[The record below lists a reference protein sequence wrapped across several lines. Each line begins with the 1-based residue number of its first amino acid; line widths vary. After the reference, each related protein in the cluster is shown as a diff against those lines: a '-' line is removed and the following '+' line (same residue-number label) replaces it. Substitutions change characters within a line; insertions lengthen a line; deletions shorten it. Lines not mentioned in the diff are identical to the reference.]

1 MKRSK
6 WVYIFGTLVI
16 MGIILCVCLGI
27 FAALDLLPD
36 LSLGGG
42 LGSGGDP
49 GSGGDLGGG
58 GEGGTGSS
66 SGHLG
71 SDALKGS
78 LSNLTGGIRW
88 IGIPFLVVGVV
99 LLCVAIYKLIKKK
112 WSSGVVLGV
121 CGALAIAFGILS
133 FCGDL
138 GSVGL
143 SVGDSSAQLGSDS
156 GIDISG
162 ILGNA
167 IMQAAGM
174 GQSGGAIS
182 SDAGALAGIEGIADS
197 IGFIL
202 NWLRLLFVLLG
213 LVMLCLGIYKLFRKR
228 WLSGTL
234 LSVLGAIL
242 ILLAILGFSFQLGF
256 AQTGGGGGI
265 GGGGGSGGGGGGI
278 GGGGGSGDGC
288 FGGEQHQVEEWI
300 VDKEATCIETG
311 LQHGEC
317 IVCGESIEKEIPLAE
332 HQFGEWEVMKESTC
346 VEAGYRERVC
356 EVCGYPEKEELPL
369 TEHQFDEDGVC
380 VVCGA
385 KEDDSQGGGDENRA
399 YTEIE
404 YNYDKEAMEEPA
416 FRIYSDS
423 SVTVYLRSTSY
434 STYTGE
440 GWSNDLSSIEY
451 TETIDGYGMGYLP
464 SFALQNSDERT
475 YGLTVQVYGS
485 QYHVPYHTV
494 VGEGENYRI
503 QTSDIFTDGST
514 ALPYSMLCYDYAYQS
529 DGAPKQTLS
538 GKYAAAE
545 RAYREFV
552 KQHYLS
558 VPRSTA
564 EYLKKIVEEEGWLKS
579 DPDIINKV
587 ASYVREAASYNL
599 FFDGGLNHEADRVVA
614 FLETYQEGVCQHFA
628 STTVLLLRMMGI
640 PARYTVGY
648 VANTSAGKWMEF
660 KQSSKHAWAEAYI
673 DGFGWVSIESTG
685 SWLFSI
691 AEGTEIPAPQRIT
704 IESISASKVYDGTPL
719 TATGL
724 EIVEGSLLPGHRLSV
739 VDSVAFTNVGIRDN
753 TLRVKILDENGN
765 DVSKEYLIG
774 YEYGTLEIVSKDLTI
789 ETGSATKPY
798 DGTPLICHDYTQEG
812 LLPGHTIS
820 IGYYAGKQTDPGR
833 SDNAVENVQIFDE
846 HGKDVTH
853 NYAIELI
860 FGTLRVT

>member
-112 WSSGVVLGV
+112 WSLGVVLGV

-332 HQFGEWEVMKESTC
+332 HQFGEWEVIEESTC

-356 EVCGYPEKEELPL
+356 EVCGHTEKEELPL

-380 VVCGA
+380 VVCG
-385 KEDDSQGGGDENRA
+385 
-399 YTEIE
+399 
-404 YNYDKEAMEEPA
+404 
-416 FRIYSDS
+416 
-423 SVTVYLRSTSY
+423 
-434 STYTGE
+434 
-440 GWSNDLSSIEY
+440 
-451 TETIDGYGMGYLP
+451 
-464 SFALQNSDERT
+464 
-475 YGLTVQVYGS
+475 
-485 QYHVPYHTV
+485 
-494 VGEGENYRI
+494 
-503 QTSDIFTDGST
+503 
-514 ALPYSMLCYDYAYQS
+514 
-529 DGAPKQTLS
+529 
-538 GKYAAAE
+538 
-545 RAYREFV
+545 
-552 KQHYLS
+552 
-558 VPRSTA
+558 
-564 EYLKKIVEEEGWLKS
+564 LK
-579 DPDIINKV
+579 
-587 ASYVREAASYNL
+587 
-599 FFDGGLNHEADRVVA
+599 
-614 FLETYQEGVCQHFA
+614 
-628 STTVLLLRMMGI
+628 
-640 PARYTVGY
+640 
-648 VANTSAGKWMEF
+648 
-660 KQSSKHAWAEAYI
+660 
-673 DGFGWVSIESTG
+673 
-685 SWLFSI
+685 
-691 AEGTEIPAPQRIT
+691 PQRIT

-774 YEYGTLEIVSKDLTI
+774 YEYGTLEIVSKTMTI

>member
-112 WSSGVVLGV
+112 WSLGVVLGV

-213 LVMLCLGIYKLFRKR
+213 LVILCLGIYKLFRKR

-332 HQFGEWEVMKESTC
+332 HQFGEWEVIEESTC

-356 EVCGYPEKEELPL
+356 EVCGHTEKEELPL

-380 VVCGA
+380 VVCG
-385 KEDDSQGGGDENRA
+385 
-399 YTEIE
+399 
-404 YNYDKEAMEEPA
+404 
-416 FRIYSDS
+416 
-423 SVTVYLRSTSY
+423 
-434 STYTGE
+434 
-440 GWSNDLSSIEY
+440 
-451 TETIDGYGMGYLP
+451 
-464 SFALQNSDERT
+464 
-475 YGLTVQVYGS
+475 
-485 QYHVPYHTV
+485 
-494 VGEGENYRI
+494 
-503 QTSDIFTDGST
+503 
-514 ALPYSMLCYDYAYQS
+514 
-529 DGAPKQTLS
+529 
-538 GKYAAAE
+538 
-545 RAYREFV
+545 
-552 KQHYLS
+552 
-558 VPRSTA
+558 
-564 EYLKKIVEEEGWLKS
+564 LK
-579 DPDIINKV
+579 
-587 ASYVREAASYNL
+587 
-599 FFDGGLNHEADRVVA
+599 
-614 FLETYQEGVCQHFA
+614 
-628 STTVLLLRMMGI
+628 
-640 PARYTVGY
+640 
-648 VANTSAGKWMEF
+648 
-660 KQSSKHAWAEAYI
+660 
-673 DGFGWVSIESTG
+673 
-685 SWLFSI
+685 
-691 AEGTEIPAPQRIT
+691 PQRIT

-774 YEYGTLEIVSKDLTI
+774 YEYGTLEIVSKTMTI

>member
-27 FAALDLLPD
+27 FASLDLLPD

-58 GEGGTGSS
+58 GEGGAGSS

-121 CGALAIAFGILS
+121 CGALAVAFGILS

-278 GGGGGSGDGC
+278 GGGGGSGGGC
-288 FGGEQHQVEEWI
+288 FGSEQHQVEEWI

-317 IVCGESIEKEIPLAE
+317 IVCGESIEKEIPLTE
-332 HQFGEWEVMKESTC
+332 HQFGEWEVIEESTC

-356 EVCGYPEKEELPL
+356 EVCGHTEKEELPL

-380 VVCGA
+380 VVCG
-385 KEDDSQGGGDENRA
+385 
-399 YTEIE
+399 
-404 YNYDKEAMEEPA
+404 
-416 FRIYSDS
+416 
-423 SVTVYLRSTSY
+423 
-434 STYTGE
+434 
-440 GWSNDLSSIEY
+440 
-451 TETIDGYGMGYLP
+451 
-464 SFALQNSDERT
+464 
-475 YGLTVQVYGS
+475 
-485 QYHVPYHTV
+485 
-494 VGEGENYRI
+494 
-503 QTSDIFTDGST
+503 
-514 ALPYSMLCYDYAYQS
+514 
-529 DGAPKQTLS
+529 
-538 GKYAAAE
+538 
-545 RAYREFV
+545 
-552 KQHYLS
+552 
-558 VPRSTA
+558 
-564 EYLKKIVEEEGWLKS
+564 LK
-579 DPDIINKV
+579 
-587 ASYVREAASYNL
+587 
-599 FFDGGLNHEADRVVA
+599 
-614 FLETYQEGVCQHFA
+614 
-628 STTVLLLRMMGI
+628 
-640 PARYTVGY
+640 
-648 VANTSAGKWMEF
+648 
-660 KQSSKHAWAEAYI
+660 
-673 DGFGWVSIESTG
+673 
-685 SWLFSI
+685 
-691 AEGTEIPAPQRIT
+691 PQRIT
-704 IESISASKVYDGTPL
+704 IKSISASKVYDGTPL

-774 YEYGTLEIVSKDLTI
+774 YEYGTLEIVSKTMTI

-798 DGTPLICHDYTQEG
+798 DGTPLVCHDYTQEG

>member
-58 GEGGTGSS
+58 GLPGGGEGGAGSS

-71 SDALKGS
+71 SDALEGS

-112 WSSGVVLGV
+112 WSLGVVLGV
-121 CGALAIAFGILS
+121 CGALAVAFGILS

-174 GQSGGAIS
+174 GQSGGSIS
-182 SDAGALAGIEGIADS
+182 SDAGALADIAGIADS

-213 LVMLCLGIYKLFRKR
+213 LVILCFGIYKLFRKR

-256 AQTGGGGGI
+256 AQTGGGGGGI
-265 GGGGGSGGGGGGI
+265 GGGGGGI
-278 GGGGGSGDGC
+278 GGGGGGGGGSGDGC

-311 LQHGEC
+311 LKHGEC
-317 IVCGESIEKEIPLAE
+317 IVCGEPVEEEIPLAD
-332 HQFGEWEVMKESTC
+332 HRYGEWEVIEESTC
-346 VEAGYRERVC
+346 VEAGYRKRVC
-356 EVCGYPEKEELPL
+356 EVCGHPEKEELPL

-380 VVCGA
+380 VVCG
-385 KEDDSQGGGDENRA
+385 
-399 YTEIE
+399 
-404 YNYDKEAMEEPA
+404 
-416 FRIYSDS
+416 
-423 SVTVYLRSTSY
+423 
-434 STYTGE
+434 
-440 GWSNDLSSIEY
+440 
-451 TETIDGYGMGYLP
+451 
-464 SFALQNSDERT
+464 
-475 YGLTVQVYGS
+475 
-485 QYHVPYHTV
+485 
-494 VGEGENYRI
+494 
-503 QTSDIFTDGST
+503 
-514 ALPYSMLCYDYAYQS
+514 
-529 DGAPKQTLS
+529 
-538 GKYAAAE
+538 
-545 RAYREFV
+545 
-552 KQHYLS
+552 
-558 VPRSTA
+558 
-564 EYLKKIVEEEGWLKS
+564 LK
-579 DPDIINKV
+579 
-587 ASYVREAASYNL
+587 
-599 FFDGGLNHEADRVVA
+599 
-614 FLETYQEGVCQHFA
+614 
-628 STTVLLLRMMGI
+628 
-640 PARYTVGY
+640 
-648 VANTSAGKWMEF
+648 
-660 KQSSKHAWAEAYI
+660 
-673 DGFGWVSIESTG
+673 
-685 SWLFSI
+685 
-691 AEGTEIPAPQRIT
+691 PQRIT

>member
-71 SDALKGS
+71 SDALEGS
-78 LSNLTGGIRW
+78 LSNLTGGIRR

-121 CGALAIAFGILS
+121 CGALAVAFGILS

-213 LVMLCLGIYKLFRKR
+213 LVILCLGIYKLFRKR

-288 FGGEQHQVEEWI
+288 FGSEQHQVEEWI

-317 IVCGESIEKEIPLAE
+317 IVCGESIEKEIPLTE
-332 HQFGEWEVMKESTC
+332 HQFGEWEVIEESTC

-356 EVCGYPEKEELPL
+356 EVCGHTEKEELPL

-380 VVCGA
+380 VVCG
-385 KEDDSQGGGDENRA
+385 
-399 YTEIE
+399 
-404 YNYDKEAMEEPA
+404 
-416 FRIYSDS
+416 
-423 SVTVYLRSTSY
+423 
-434 STYTGE
+434 
-440 GWSNDLSSIEY
+440 
-451 TETIDGYGMGYLP
+451 
-464 SFALQNSDERT
+464 
-475 YGLTVQVYGS
+475 
-485 QYHVPYHTV
+485 
-494 VGEGENYRI
+494 
-503 QTSDIFTDGST
+503 
-514 ALPYSMLCYDYAYQS
+514 
-529 DGAPKQTLS
+529 
-538 GKYAAAE
+538 
-545 RAYREFV
+545 
-552 KQHYLS
+552 
-558 VPRSTA
+558 
-564 EYLKKIVEEEGWLKS
+564 LK
-579 DPDIINKV
+579 
-587 ASYVREAASYNL
+587 
-599 FFDGGLNHEADRVVA
+599 
-614 FLETYQEGVCQHFA
+614 
-628 STTVLLLRMMGI
+628 
-640 PARYTVGY
+640 
-648 VANTSAGKWMEF
+648 
-660 KQSSKHAWAEAYI
+660 
-673 DGFGWVSIESTG
+673 
-685 SWLFSI
+685 
-691 AEGTEIPAPQRIT
+691 PQRIT

-774 YEYGTLEIVSKDLTI
+774 YEYGTLEIVSKHLTI

>member
-71 SDALKGS
+71 SDALEGS
-78 LSNLTGGIRW
+78 LSNLTGGIRR

-121 CGALAIAFGILS
+121 CGALAVAFGILS

-256 AQTGGGGGI
+256 AQTGGG
-265 GGGGGSGGGGGGI
+265 SGGGGGGI

-288 FGGEQHQVEEWI
+288 FGSEQHQVEEWI

-317 IVCGESIEKEIPLAE
+317 IVCGESIEKEIPLTE
-332 HQFGEWEVMKESTC
+332 HQFGEWEVIEESTC

-356 EVCGYPEKEELPL
+356 EVCGHTEKEELPL

-380 VVCGA
+380 VVCG
-385 KEDDSQGGGDENRA
+385 
-399 YTEIE
+399 
-404 YNYDKEAMEEPA
+404 
-416 FRIYSDS
+416 
-423 SVTVYLRSTSY
+423 
-434 STYTGE
+434 
-440 GWSNDLSSIEY
+440 
-451 TETIDGYGMGYLP
+451 
-464 SFALQNSDERT
+464 
-475 YGLTVQVYGS
+475 
-485 QYHVPYHTV
+485 
-494 VGEGENYRI
+494 
-503 QTSDIFTDGST
+503 
-514 ALPYSMLCYDYAYQS
+514 
-529 DGAPKQTLS
+529 
-538 GKYAAAE
+538 
-545 RAYREFV
+545 
-552 KQHYLS
+552 
-558 VPRSTA
+558 
-564 EYLKKIVEEEGWLKS
+564 LK
-579 DPDIINKV
+579 
-587 ASYVREAASYNL
+587 
-599 FFDGGLNHEADRVVA
+599 
-614 FLETYQEGVCQHFA
+614 
-628 STTVLLLRMMGI
+628 
-640 PARYTVGY
+640 
-648 VANTSAGKWMEF
+648 
-660 KQSSKHAWAEAYI
+660 
-673 DGFGWVSIESTG
+673 
-685 SWLFSI
+685 
-691 AEGTEIPAPQRIT
+691 PQRIT

-774 YEYGTLEIVSKDLTI
+774 YEYGTLEIVSKTMTI

>member
-58 GEGGTGSS
+58 GEGGAGSS

-112 WSSGVVLGV
+112 WSLGVVLGV

-213 LVMLCLGIYKLFRKR
+213 LVILCLGIYKLFRKR

-288 FGGEQHQVEEWI
+288 FGSEQHQVEEWI

-332 HQFGEWEVMKESTC
+332 HQFGEWEVIEESTC

-356 EVCGYPEKEELPL
+356 EVCGHFEKEELPL

-380 VVCGA
+380 VVCG
-385 KEDDSQGGGDENRA
+385 
-399 YTEIE
+399 
-404 YNYDKEAMEEPA
+404 
-416 FRIYSDS
+416 
-423 SVTVYLRSTSY
+423 
-434 STYTGE
+434 
-440 GWSNDLSSIEY
+440 
-451 TETIDGYGMGYLP
+451 
-464 SFALQNSDERT
+464 
-475 YGLTVQVYGS
+475 
-485 QYHVPYHTV
+485 
-494 VGEGENYRI
+494 
-503 QTSDIFTDGST
+503 
-514 ALPYSMLCYDYAYQS
+514 
-529 DGAPKQTLS
+529 
-538 GKYAAAE
+538 
-545 RAYREFV
+545 
-552 KQHYLS
+552 
-558 VPRSTA
+558 
-564 EYLKKIVEEEGWLKS
+564 LK
-579 DPDIINKV
+579 
-587 ASYVREAASYNL
+587 
-599 FFDGGLNHEADRVVA
+599 
-614 FLETYQEGVCQHFA
+614 
-628 STTVLLLRMMGI
+628 
-640 PARYTVGY
+640 
-648 VANTSAGKWMEF
+648 
-660 KQSSKHAWAEAYI
+660 
-673 DGFGWVSIESTG
+673 
-685 SWLFSI
+685 
-691 AEGTEIPAPQRIT
+691 PQRIT

-846 HGKDVTH
+846 NGKDVTH
-853 NYAIELI
+853 NYSIELI
-860 FGTLRVT
+860 FGILRVT

>member
-71 SDALKGS
+71 SDALEGS
-78 LSNLTGGIRW
+78 LSNLTGGIRR

-121 CGALAIAFGILS
+121 CGALAVAFGILS

-138 GSVGL
+138 GSVDL

-288 FGGEQHQVEEWI
+288 FGSEQHQVEEWI

-317 IVCGESIEKEIPLAE
+317 IVCGESIEKEIPLTE
-332 HQFGEWEVMKESTC
+332 HQFGEWEVIEESTC

-356 EVCGYPEKEELPL
+356 EVCGHTEKEELPL

-380 VVCGA
+380 VVCG
-385 KEDDSQGGGDENRA
+385 
-399 YTEIE
+399 
-404 YNYDKEAMEEPA
+404 
-416 FRIYSDS
+416 
-423 SVTVYLRSTSY
+423 
-434 STYTGE
+434 
-440 GWSNDLSSIEY
+440 
-451 TETIDGYGMGYLP
+451 
-464 SFALQNSDERT
+464 
-475 YGLTVQVYGS
+475 
-485 QYHVPYHTV
+485 
-494 VGEGENYRI
+494 
-503 QTSDIFTDGST
+503 
-514 ALPYSMLCYDYAYQS
+514 
-529 DGAPKQTLS
+529 
-538 GKYAAAE
+538 
-545 RAYREFV
+545 
-552 KQHYLS
+552 
-558 VPRSTA
+558 
-564 EYLKKIVEEEGWLKS
+564 LK
-579 DPDIINKV
+579 
-587 ASYVREAASYNL
+587 
-599 FFDGGLNHEADRVVA
+599 
-614 FLETYQEGVCQHFA
+614 
-628 STTVLLLRMMGI
+628 
-640 PARYTVGY
+640 
-648 VANTSAGKWMEF
+648 
-660 KQSSKHAWAEAYI
+660 
-673 DGFGWVSIESTG
+673 
-685 SWLFSI
+685 
-691 AEGTEIPAPQRIT
+691 PQRIT

-774 YEYGTLEIVSKDLTI
+774 YEYGTLEIVSKTMTI

>member
-112 WSSGVVLGV
+112 WSLGVVLGV

-174 GQSGGAIS
+174 GQSGGSIS
-182 SDAGALAGIEGIADS
+182 SDAGALADIAGIADS

-213 LVMLCLGIYKLFRKR
+213 LVILCFGIYKLFRKR

-311 LQHGEC
+311 LKHGEC
-317 IVCGESIEKEIPLAE
+317 IVCGEPIEEEIPLAD
-332 HQFGEWEVMKESTC
+332 HRYGEWEVIEESTC
-346 VEAGYRERVC
+346 VEAGYRKRVC
-356 EVCGYPEKEELPL
+356 EVCGHPEKEELPL

-380 VVCGA
+380 VVCG
-385 KEDDSQGGGDENRA
+385 
-399 YTEIE
+399 
-404 YNYDKEAMEEPA
+404 
-416 FRIYSDS
+416 
-423 SVTVYLRSTSY
+423 
-434 STYTGE
+434 
-440 GWSNDLSSIEY
+440 
-451 TETIDGYGMGYLP
+451 
-464 SFALQNSDERT
+464 
-475 YGLTVQVYGS
+475 
-485 QYHVPYHTV
+485 
-494 VGEGENYRI
+494 
-503 QTSDIFTDGST
+503 
-514 ALPYSMLCYDYAYQS
+514 
-529 DGAPKQTLS
+529 
-538 GKYAAAE
+538 
-545 RAYREFV
+545 
-552 KQHYLS
+552 
-558 VPRSTA
+558 
-564 EYLKKIVEEEGWLKS
+564 LK
-579 DPDIINKV
+579 
-587 ASYVREAASYNL
+587 
-599 FFDGGLNHEADRVVA
+599 
-614 FLETYQEGVCQHFA
+614 
-628 STTVLLLRMMGI
+628 
-640 PARYTVGY
+640 
-648 VANTSAGKWMEF
+648 
-660 KQSSKHAWAEAYI
+660 
-673 DGFGWVSIESTG
+673 
-685 SWLFSI
+685 
-691 AEGTEIPAPQRIT
+691 PQRIT

-719 TATGL
+719 TANGL
-724 EIVEGSLLPGHRLSV
+724 GIVEGSLLPGHTISV
-739 VDSVAFTNVGIRDN
+739 IDCAVLTDVGIRDN
-753 TLRVKILDENGN
+753 IFRVKILDENGN

>member
-49 GSGGDLGGG
+49 GGGGLPGGGDGGN
-58 GEGGTGSS
+58 GSS

-71 SDALKGS
+71 SDALQGS

-88 IGIPFLVVGVV
+88 IGIPFLVVGAV

-112 WSSGVVLGV
+112 WSLGIVLGV

-133 FCGDL
+133 CCGDL

-174 GQSGGAIS
+174 GQSGGSIS
-182 SDAGALAGIEGIADS
+182 SDAGALADIAGIADS

-213 LVMLCLGIYKLFRKR
+213 LVILCFGIYKLFRKR

-256 AQTGGGGGI
+256 AQT
-265 GGGGGSGGGGGGI
+265 
-278 GGGGGSGDGC
+278 GGGGSGDGC

-317 IVCGESIEKEIPLAE
+317 IVCGESIEEEIPLAD
-332 HQFGEWEVMKESTC
+332 HLYGEWEVIEESTC

-356 EVCGYPEKEELPL
+356 EVCGHPEKEELPL
-369 TEHQFDEDGVC
+369 MEHQFDEDGVC
-380 VVCGA
+380 VVCG
-385 KEDDSQGGGDENRA
+385 
-399 YTEIE
+399 
-404 YNYDKEAMEEPA
+404 
-416 FRIYSDS
+416 
-423 SVTVYLRSTSY
+423 
-434 STYTGE
+434 
-440 GWSNDLSSIEY
+440 
-451 TETIDGYGMGYLP
+451 
-464 SFALQNSDERT
+464 
-475 YGLTVQVYGS
+475 
-485 QYHVPYHTV
+485 
-494 VGEGENYRI
+494 
-503 QTSDIFTDGST
+503 
-514 ALPYSMLCYDYAYQS
+514 
-529 DGAPKQTLS
+529 
-538 GKYAAAE
+538 
-545 RAYREFV
+545 
-552 KQHYLS
+552 
-558 VPRSTA
+558 
-564 EYLKKIVEEEGWLKS
+564 LK
-579 DPDIINKV
+579 
-587 ASYVREAASYNL
+587 
-599 FFDGGLNHEADRVVA
+599 
-614 FLETYQEGVCQHFA
+614 
-628 STTVLLLRMMGI
+628 
-640 PARYTVGY
+640 
-648 VANTSAGKWMEF
+648 
-660 KQSSKHAWAEAYI
+660 
-673 DGFGWVSIESTG
+673 
-685 SWLFSI
+685 
-691 AEGTEIPAPQRIT
+691 PQRIM
-704 IESISASKVYDGTPL
+704 IESPSASKVYDGTPL

-774 YEYGTLEIVSKDLTI
+774 YEYGTLEIVSKTMTI

-820 IGYYAGKQTDPGR
+820 IGYYAGKQIDPGR

>member
-49 GSGGDLGGG
+49 GGGGDLGGG

-71 SDALKGS
+71 SDALQGS

-112 WSSGVVLGV
+112 WSLGVVLGV

-213 LVMLCLGIYKLFRKR
+213 LVILCLGIYKLFRKR

-288 FGGEQHQVEEWI
+288 FGSEQHQVEEWI

-317 IVCGESIEKEIPLAE
+317 IVCGESIEKEIPLTE
-332 HQFGEWEVMKESTC
+332 HQFGEWEVIEESTC

-356 EVCGYPEKEELPL
+356 EVCGHTEKEELPL

-380 VVCGA
+380 VVCG
-385 KEDDSQGGGDENRA
+385 
-399 YTEIE
+399 
-404 YNYDKEAMEEPA
+404 
-416 FRIYSDS
+416 
-423 SVTVYLRSTSY
+423 
-434 STYTGE
+434 
-440 GWSNDLSSIEY
+440 
-451 TETIDGYGMGYLP
+451 
-464 SFALQNSDERT
+464 
-475 YGLTVQVYGS
+475 
-485 QYHVPYHTV
+485 
-494 VGEGENYRI
+494 
-503 QTSDIFTDGST
+503 
-514 ALPYSMLCYDYAYQS
+514 
-529 DGAPKQTLS
+529 
-538 GKYAAAE
+538 
-545 RAYREFV
+545 
-552 KQHYLS
+552 
-558 VPRSTA
+558 
-564 EYLKKIVEEEGWLKS
+564 LK
-579 DPDIINKV
+579 
-587 ASYVREAASYNL
+587 
-599 FFDGGLNHEADRVVA
+599 
-614 FLETYQEGVCQHFA
+614 
-628 STTVLLLRMMGI
+628 
-640 PARYTVGY
+640 
-648 VANTSAGKWMEF
+648 
-660 KQSSKHAWAEAYI
+660 
-673 DGFGWVSIESTG
+673 
-685 SWLFSI
+685 
-691 AEGTEIPAPQRIT
+691 PQRIT

>member
-27 FAALDLLPD
+27 FASLDLLPD

-58 GEGGTGSS
+58 GEGGAGSS

-121 CGALAIAFGILS
+121 CGALAVAFGILS

-182 SDAGALAGIEGIADS
+182 SDAGALAGIAGIADS

-256 AQTGGGGGI
+256 AQTGGGGS
-265 GGGGGSGGGGGGI
+265 GGGSGGGGGGI

-288 FGGEQHQVEEWI
+288 FGSEQHQVEEWI

-317 IVCGESIEKEIPLAE
+317 IVCGESIEEEIPLTE

-356 EVCGYPEKEELPL
+356 EVCGHTEKEEFPL

-380 VVCGA
+380 VVCG
-385 KEDDSQGGGDENRA
+385 
-399 YTEIE
+399 
-404 YNYDKEAMEEPA
+404 
-416 FRIYSDS
+416 
-423 SVTVYLRSTSY
+423 
-434 STYTGE
+434 
-440 GWSNDLSSIEY
+440 
-451 TETIDGYGMGYLP
+451 
-464 SFALQNSDERT
+464 
-475 YGLTVQVYGS
+475 
-485 QYHVPYHTV
+485 
-494 VGEGENYRI
+494 
-503 QTSDIFTDGST
+503 
-514 ALPYSMLCYDYAYQS
+514 
-529 DGAPKQTLS
+529 
-538 GKYAAAE
+538 
-545 RAYREFV
+545 
-552 KQHYLS
+552 
-558 VPRSTA
+558 
-564 EYLKKIVEEEGWLKS
+564 LK
-579 DPDIINKV
+579 
-587 ASYVREAASYNL
+587 
-599 FFDGGLNHEADRVVA
+599 
-614 FLETYQEGVCQHFA
+614 
-628 STTVLLLRMMGI
+628 
-640 PARYTVGY
+640 
-648 VANTSAGKWMEF
+648 
-660 KQSSKHAWAEAYI
+660 
-673 DGFGWVSIESTG
+673 
-685 SWLFSI
+685 
-691 AEGTEIPAPQRIT
+691 PQRIM

>member
-27 FAALDLLPD
+27 FASLDLLPD

-58 GEGGTGSS
+58 GEGGAGSS

-121 CGALAIAFGILS
+121 CGALAVAFGILS

-143 SVGDSSAQLGSDS
+143 SVGDSSAQLGNDS

-213 LVMLCLGIYKLFRKR
+213 LVILCLGIYKLFRKR

-242 ILLAILGFSFQLGF
+242 ILLAILGFSFQLSF
-256 AQTGGGGGI
+256 AQTGGGGS
-265 GGGGGSGGGGGGI
+265 GGGSGGGGGGI

-288 FGGEQHQVEEWI
+288 FGSEQHQVEEWI

-332 HQFGEWEVMKESTC
+332 HQFGEWEVIEESTC

-356 EVCGYPEKEELPL
+356 EVCGHFEKEELPL

-380 VVCGA
+380 VVCG
-385 KEDDSQGGGDENRA
+385 
-399 YTEIE
+399 
-404 YNYDKEAMEEPA
+404 
-416 FRIYSDS
+416 
-423 SVTVYLRSTSY
+423 
-434 STYTGE
+434 
-440 GWSNDLSSIEY
+440 
-451 TETIDGYGMGYLP
+451 
-464 SFALQNSDERT
+464 
-475 YGLTVQVYGS
+475 
-485 QYHVPYHTV
+485 
-494 VGEGENYRI
+494 
-503 QTSDIFTDGST
+503 
-514 ALPYSMLCYDYAYQS
+514 
-529 DGAPKQTLS
+529 
-538 GKYAAAE
+538 
-545 RAYREFV
+545 
-552 KQHYLS
+552 
-558 VPRSTA
+558 
-564 EYLKKIVEEEGWLKS
+564 LK
-579 DPDIINKV
+579 
-587 ASYVREAASYNL
+587 
-599 FFDGGLNHEADRVVA
+599 
-614 FLETYQEGVCQHFA
+614 
-628 STTVLLLRMMGI
+628 
-640 PARYTVGY
+640 
-648 VANTSAGKWMEF
+648 
-660 KQSSKHAWAEAYI
+660 
-673 DGFGWVSIESTG
+673 
-685 SWLFSI
+685 
-691 AEGTEIPAPQRIT
+691 PQRIT

-774 YEYGTLEIVSKDLTI
+774 YEYGTLEIVSKTMTI

>member
-71 SDALKGS
+71 SDALQGS
-78 LSNLTGGIRW
+78 LSNLTGGIRR

-112 WSSGVVLGV
+112 WSLGVVLGV
-121 CGALAIAFGILS
+121 CGALAVAFGILS

-213 LVMLCLGIYKLFRKR
+213 LVILCLGIYKLFRKR

-256 AQTGGGGGI
+256 AQTGGGGS
-265 GGGGGSGGGGGGI
+265 GGGSGGGCI
-278 GGGGGSGDGC
+278 
-288 FGGEQHQVEEWI
+288 GGEQHQVEEWI

-332 HQFGEWEVMKESTC
+332 HQFGEWEVIEESTC

-356 EVCGYPEKEELPL
+356 EVCGHTEKEELPL

-380 VVCGA
+380 VVCG
-385 KEDDSQGGGDENRA
+385 
-399 YTEIE
+399 
-404 YNYDKEAMEEPA
+404 
-416 FRIYSDS
+416 
-423 SVTVYLRSTSY
+423 
-434 STYTGE
+434 
-440 GWSNDLSSIEY
+440 
-451 TETIDGYGMGYLP
+451 
-464 SFALQNSDERT
+464 
-475 YGLTVQVYGS
+475 
-485 QYHVPYHTV
+485 
-494 VGEGENYRI
+494 
-503 QTSDIFTDGST
+503 
-514 ALPYSMLCYDYAYQS
+514 
-529 DGAPKQTLS
+529 
-538 GKYAAAE
+538 
-545 RAYREFV
+545 
-552 KQHYLS
+552 
-558 VPRSTA
+558 
-564 EYLKKIVEEEGWLKS
+564 LK
-579 DPDIINKV
+579 
-587 ASYVREAASYNL
+587 
-599 FFDGGLNHEADRVVA
+599 
-614 FLETYQEGVCQHFA
+614 
-628 STTVLLLRMMGI
+628 
-640 PARYTVGY
+640 
-648 VANTSAGKWMEF
+648 
-660 KQSSKHAWAEAYI
+660 
-673 DGFGWVSIESTG
+673 
-685 SWLFSI
+685 
-691 AEGTEIPAPQRIT
+691 PQRIT

-774 YEYGTLEIVSKDLTI
+774 YEYGTLEIVSKTMTI

-846 HGKDVTH
+846 QGKDVTH

>member
-49 GSGGDLGGG
+49 GGGGDLGGG

-112 WSSGVVLGV
+112 WSLGVVLGV

-213 LVMLCLGIYKLFRKR
+213 LVILCLGIYKLFRKR

-332 HQFGEWEVMKESTC
+332 HQFGEWEVIEESTC

-356 EVCGYPEKEELPL
+356 EVCGHTEKEELPL

-380 VVCGA
+380 VVCG
-385 KEDDSQGGGDENRA
+385 
-399 YTEIE
+399 
-404 YNYDKEAMEEPA
+404 
-416 FRIYSDS
+416 
-423 SVTVYLRSTSY
+423 
-434 STYTGE
+434 
-440 GWSNDLSSIEY
+440 
-451 TETIDGYGMGYLP
+451 
-464 SFALQNSDERT
+464 
-475 YGLTVQVYGS
+475 
-485 QYHVPYHTV
+485 
-494 VGEGENYRI
+494 
-503 QTSDIFTDGST
+503 
-514 ALPYSMLCYDYAYQS
+514 
-529 DGAPKQTLS
+529 
-538 GKYAAAE
+538 
-545 RAYREFV
+545 
-552 KQHYLS
+552 
-558 VPRSTA
+558 
-564 EYLKKIVEEEGWLKS
+564 LK
-579 DPDIINKV
+579 
-587 ASYVREAASYNL
+587 
-599 FFDGGLNHEADRVVA
+599 
-614 FLETYQEGVCQHFA
+614 
-628 STTVLLLRMMGI
+628 
-640 PARYTVGY
+640 
-648 VANTSAGKWMEF
+648 
-660 KQSSKHAWAEAYI
+660 
-673 DGFGWVSIESTG
+673 
-685 SWLFSI
+685 
-691 AEGTEIPAPQRIT
+691 PQRIT

-774 YEYGTLEIVSKDLTI
+774 YEYGTLEIVSKTMTI

>member
-71 SDALKGS
+71 SDALEGS
-78 LSNLTGGIRW
+78 LSNLTGGIRR

-121 CGALAIAFGILS
+121 CGALAVAFGILS

-288 FGGEQHQVEEWI
+288 FGSEQHQVEEWI

-317 IVCGESIEKEIPLAE
+317 IVCGESIEKEIPLTE
-332 HQFGEWEVMKESTC
+332 HQFGEWEVIEESTC

-356 EVCGYPEKEELPL
+356 EVCGHTEKEELPL

-380 VVCGA
+380 VVCG
-385 KEDDSQGGGDENRA
+385 
-399 YTEIE
+399 
-404 YNYDKEAMEEPA
+404 
-416 FRIYSDS
+416 
-423 SVTVYLRSTSY
+423 
-434 STYTGE
+434 
-440 GWSNDLSSIEY
+440 
-451 TETIDGYGMGYLP
+451 
-464 SFALQNSDERT
+464 
-475 YGLTVQVYGS
+475 
-485 QYHVPYHTV
+485 
-494 VGEGENYRI
+494 
-503 QTSDIFTDGST
+503 
-514 ALPYSMLCYDYAYQS
+514 
-529 DGAPKQTLS
+529 
-538 GKYAAAE
+538 
-545 RAYREFV
+545 
-552 KQHYLS
+552 
-558 VPRSTA
+558 
-564 EYLKKIVEEEGWLKS
+564 LK
-579 DPDIINKV
+579 
-587 ASYVREAASYNL
+587 
-599 FFDGGLNHEADRVVA
+599 
-614 FLETYQEGVCQHFA
+614 
-628 STTVLLLRMMGI
+628 
-640 PARYTVGY
+640 
-648 VANTSAGKWMEF
+648 
-660 KQSSKHAWAEAYI
+660 
-673 DGFGWVSIESTG
+673 
-685 SWLFSI
+685 
-691 AEGTEIPAPQRIT
+691 PQRIT

-774 YEYGTLEIVSKDLTI
+774 YEYGTLEIVSKTMTI

>member
-42 LGSGGDP
+42 LGSGGDL
-49 GSGGDLGGG
+49 GGGGLPGG
-58 GEGGTGSS
+58 GEGGAGSS

-71 SDALKGS
+71 SDALEGS

-112 WSSGVVLGV
+112 WSLGVVLGV
-121 CGALAIAFGILS
+121 CGALAVAFGILS

-143 SVGDSSAQLGSDS
+143 SVGDSSAQLGNDS

-182 SDAGALAGIEGIADS
+182 SDAGALAGIAGIADS

-213 LVMLCLGIYKLFRKR
+213 LVILCLGIYKLFRKR

-256 AQTGGGGGI
+256 AQTGGGG
-265 GGGGGSGGGGGGI
+265 SGGGGGGI
-278 GGGGGSGDGC
+278 GGGGGGGGGSGDGC
-288 FGGEQHQVEEWI
+288 FGGEQHQVEEWV

-317 IVCGESIEKEIPLAE
+317 IVCGESIEEEIPLAD
-332 HQFGEWEVMKESTC
+332 HRYGEWEVIEESTC
-346 VEAGYRERVC
+346 VEAGCRERVC
-356 EVCGYPEKEELPL
+356 EVCGHTEKEELPL

-380 VVCGA
+380 VVCG
-385 KEDDSQGGGDENRA
+385 
-399 YTEIE
+399 
-404 YNYDKEAMEEPA
+404 
-416 FRIYSDS
+416 
-423 SVTVYLRSTSY
+423 
-434 STYTGE
+434 
-440 GWSNDLSSIEY
+440 
-451 TETIDGYGMGYLP
+451 
-464 SFALQNSDERT
+464 
-475 YGLTVQVYGS
+475 
-485 QYHVPYHTV
+485 
-494 VGEGENYRI
+494 
-503 QTSDIFTDGST
+503 
-514 ALPYSMLCYDYAYQS
+514 
-529 DGAPKQTLS
+529 
-538 GKYAAAE
+538 
-545 RAYREFV
+545 
-552 KQHYLS
+552 
-558 VPRSTA
+558 
-564 EYLKKIVEEEGWLKS
+564 LK
-579 DPDIINKV
+579 
-587 ASYVREAASYNL
+587 
-599 FFDGGLNHEADRVVA
+599 
-614 FLETYQEGVCQHFA
+614 
-628 STTVLLLRMMGI
+628 
-640 PARYTVGY
+640 
-648 VANTSAGKWMEF
+648 
-660 KQSSKHAWAEAYI
+660 
-673 DGFGWVSIESTG
+673 
-685 SWLFSI
+685 
-691 AEGTEIPAPQRIT
+691 PQRIT

>member
-16 MGIILCVCLGI
+16 MGIVLCVCLGI

-49 GSGGDLGGG
+49 GGGGDLGGG

-121 CGALAIAFGILS
+121 CGALAVAFGILS

-256 AQTGGGGGI
+256 AQTGGGGS
-265 GGGGGSGGGGGGI
+265 GGGSGGGGGGI

-311 LQHGEC
+311 LKHGEC
-317 IVCGESIEKEIPLAE
+317 IVCGESIEGEIPLAE

-356 EVCGYPEKEELPL
+356 EVCGHPEKEELPL

-380 VVCGA
+380 IVCG
-385 KEDDSQGGGDENRA
+385 
-399 YTEIE
+399 
-404 YNYDKEAMEEPA
+404 
-416 FRIYSDS
+416 
-423 SVTVYLRSTSY
+423 
-434 STYTGE
+434 
-440 GWSNDLSSIEY
+440 
-451 TETIDGYGMGYLP
+451 
-464 SFALQNSDERT
+464 
-475 YGLTVQVYGS
+475 
-485 QYHVPYHTV
+485 
-494 VGEGENYRI
+494 
-503 QTSDIFTDGST
+503 
-514 ALPYSMLCYDYAYQS
+514 
-529 DGAPKQTLS
+529 
-538 GKYAAAE
+538 
-545 RAYREFV
+545 
-552 KQHYLS
+552 
-558 VPRSTA
+558 
-564 EYLKKIVEEEGWLKS
+564 LK
-579 DPDIINKV
+579 
-587 ASYVREAASYNL
+587 
-599 FFDGGLNHEADRVVA
+599 
-614 FLETYQEGVCQHFA
+614 
-628 STTVLLLRMMGI
+628 
-640 PARYTVGY
+640 
-648 VANTSAGKWMEF
+648 
-660 KQSSKHAWAEAYI
+660 
-673 DGFGWVSIESTG
+673 
-685 SWLFSI
+685 
-691 AEGTEIPAPQRIT
+691 PQRIT

-719 TATGL
+719 TANGL
-724 EIVEGSLLPGHRLSV
+724 GIVEGSLLPGHRLSV

-774 YEYGTLEIVSKDLTI
+774 YEYGTLEIVSKTMTI

>member
-71 SDALKGS
+71 SDALEGS
-78 LSNLTGGIRW
+78 LSNLTGGIRR

-121 CGALAIAFGILS
+121 CGALAVAFGILS

-213 LVMLCLGIYKLFRKR
+213 LVILCLGIYKLFRKR

-288 FGGEQHQVEEWI
+288 FGSEQHQVEEWI

-332 HQFGEWEVMKESTC
+332 HQFGEWEVIEESTC

-356 EVCGYPEKEELPL
+356 EVCGHTEKEELPL

-380 VVCGA
+380 VVCG
-385 KEDDSQGGGDENRA
+385 
-399 YTEIE
+399 
-404 YNYDKEAMEEPA
+404 
-416 FRIYSDS
+416 
-423 SVTVYLRSTSY
+423 
-434 STYTGE
+434 
-440 GWSNDLSSIEY
+440 
-451 TETIDGYGMGYLP
+451 
-464 SFALQNSDERT
+464 
-475 YGLTVQVYGS
+475 
-485 QYHVPYHTV
+485 
-494 VGEGENYRI
+494 
-503 QTSDIFTDGST
+503 
-514 ALPYSMLCYDYAYQS
+514 
-529 DGAPKQTLS
+529 
-538 GKYAAAE
+538 
-545 RAYREFV
+545 
-552 KQHYLS
+552 
-558 VPRSTA
+558 
-564 EYLKKIVEEEGWLKS
+564 LK
-579 DPDIINKV
+579 
-587 ASYVREAASYNL
+587 
-599 FFDGGLNHEADRVVA
+599 
-614 FLETYQEGVCQHFA
+614 
-628 STTVLLLRMMGI
+628 
-640 PARYTVGY
+640 
-648 VANTSAGKWMEF
+648 
-660 KQSSKHAWAEAYI
+660 
-673 DGFGWVSIESTG
+673 
-685 SWLFSI
+685 
-691 AEGTEIPAPQRIT
+691 PQRIT

-774 YEYGTLEIVSKDLTI
+774 YEYGTLEIVSKHLTI

>member
-71 SDALKGS
+71 SDALEGS
-78 LSNLTGGIRW
+78 LSNLTGGIRR

-121 CGALAIAFGILS
+121 CGALAVAFGILS

-288 FGGEQHQVEEWI
+288 FGSEQHQVEEWI

-317 IVCGESIEKEIPLAE
+317 IVCGESIEKEIPLTE
-332 HQFGEWEVMKESTC
+332 HQFGEWEVIEESTC
-346 VEAGYRERVC
+346 VEAGYRERLC
-356 EVCGYPEKEELPL
+356 EVCGHTEKEELPL

-380 VVCGA
+380 VVCG
-385 KEDDSQGGGDENRA
+385 
-399 YTEIE
+399 
-404 YNYDKEAMEEPA
+404 
-416 FRIYSDS
+416 
-423 SVTVYLRSTSY
+423 
-434 STYTGE
+434 
-440 GWSNDLSSIEY
+440 
-451 TETIDGYGMGYLP
+451 
-464 SFALQNSDERT
+464 
-475 YGLTVQVYGS
+475 
-485 QYHVPYHTV
+485 
-494 VGEGENYRI
+494 
-503 QTSDIFTDGST
+503 
-514 ALPYSMLCYDYAYQS
+514 
-529 DGAPKQTLS
+529 
-538 GKYAAAE
+538 
-545 RAYREFV
+545 
-552 KQHYLS
+552 
-558 VPRSTA
+558 
-564 EYLKKIVEEEGWLKS
+564 LK
-579 DPDIINKV
+579 
-587 ASYVREAASYNL
+587 
-599 FFDGGLNHEADRVVA
+599 
-614 FLETYQEGVCQHFA
+614 
-628 STTVLLLRMMGI
+628 
-640 PARYTVGY
+640 
-648 VANTSAGKWMEF
+648 
-660 KQSSKHAWAEAYI
+660 
-673 DGFGWVSIESTG
+673 
-685 SWLFSI
+685 
-691 AEGTEIPAPQRIT
+691 PQRIT

-774 YEYGTLEIVSKDLTI
+774 YEYGTLEIVSKTMTI

>member
-112 WSSGVVLGV
+112 WSLGVVLGV

-288 FGGEQHQVEEWI
+288 FGSEQHQVEEWI

-311 LQHGEC
+311 LKHGEC
-317 IVCGESIEKEIPLAE
+317 IVCGEPIEEEIPLAE
-332 HQFGEWEVMKESTC
+332 HQFGKWEVIEESTC
-346 VEAGYRERVC
+346 VEAGYQERVC
-356 EVCGYPEKEELPL
+356 EVCGHTEKEELPL

-380 VVCGA
+380 VVCG
-385 KEDDSQGGGDENRA
+385 
-399 YTEIE
+399 
-404 YNYDKEAMEEPA
+404 
-416 FRIYSDS
+416 
-423 SVTVYLRSTSY
+423 
-434 STYTGE
+434 
-440 GWSNDLSSIEY
+440 
-451 TETIDGYGMGYLP
+451 
-464 SFALQNSDERT
+464 
-475 YGLTVQVYGS
+475 
-485 QYHVPYHTV
+485 
-494 VGEGENYRI
+494 
-503 QTSDIFTDGST
+503 
-514 ALPYSMLCYDYAYQS
+514 
-529 DGAPKQTLS
+529 
-538 GKYAAAE
+538 
-545 RAYREFV
+545 
-552 KQHYLS
+552 
-558 VPRSTA
+558 
-564 EYLKKIVEEEGWLKS
+564 LK
-579 DPDIINKV
+579 
-587 ASYVREAASYNL
+587 
-599 FFDGGLNHEADRVVA
+599 
-614 FLETYQEGVCQHFA
+614 
-628 STTVLLLRMMGI
+628 
-640 PARYTVGY
+640 
-648 VANTSAGKWMEF
+648 
-660 KQSSKHAWAEAYI
+660 
-673 DGFGWVSIESTG
+673 
-685 SWLFSI
+685 
-691 AEGTEIPAPQRIT
+691 PQRIT

-774 YEYGTLEIVSKDLTI
+774 YEYGTLEIVSKTMTI

-846 HGKDVTH
+846 NGKDVTH
-853 NYAIELI
+853 NYSIELI
-860 FGTLRVT
+860 FGILRVT